1 MFASAP
7 FHTRLSRRAAERAVG
22 ISHGST
28 LPAELVE
35 SVPQSEKLV
44 LNFVLA
50 YLEDRALPA
59 QLLVNGGYVRDLLLG
74 KPPDDLD
81 LSLCLR
87 ECDETVTIDSIL
99 NSLSAFAQERP
110 ELAVLGVDVTTILS
124 DTSKDKNV
132 DTAKAHLLVQA
143 GDGTAE
149 PERIE
154 VDFMPTIGEETYDE
168 RDRVPIRDVRGTP
181 EQDALRR
188 DLTIG
193 AMFLEI
199 SRADADGATSS
210 DAAKAA
216 GALRWR
222 LLDFY
227 GGLPDLDAG
236 VLRSPYPLGR
246 SVSEVWSEVLR
257 TPQDER
263 NAIRL
268 GLSKE
273 AVAAPDAARTLQIVW
288 WIKVLRDDPLRLL
301 RALRFAAKL
310 RFALHETFWD
320 AVPFAILP
328 LQTKVA
334 GSRKCTELGKIS
346 KAGVTPLLNFLEMAF
361 GRQVRN
367 VTLASEEAEEA
378 AYAEGARVEPSP
390 PRLSRGAA
398 SRASPSSHR
407 RSSAALT
414 QGQRSLLGRPSR
426 LRRVAASLV
435 ARCTAGGH
443 RRKRLGFG
451 DDESFGC
458 ALASAAAAC
467 RLPWGMGISG
477 ELEMA
482 DASDPAD
489 VTDGQGDGSSLG
501 GGGGAAGGGGGAH
514 PAGLSETD
522 AALDAAAAAA
532 ASAAM
537 AQVSLACDGLCASND
552 LRAGA
557 ETPLYCASQLL
568 QPSRA
573 TGMQALFAE
582 AAGLC
587 DADGEN
593 ADGGGG
599 AGHGGGTMSREGAAA
614 EIEGLVSMWNVLK
627 LERVLQGKAPA
638 GYRPRFAVAIAAQ
651 RSSTPTAQRFSSRL
665 QKLLVPGVVIN
676 GKALVGMGPRLPNHL
691 RGVLLSHLHVLAR
704 LRGESTLELNEGSD
718 LQHYLDVTCNGLLQ
732 KLFDEWY
739 DEAGALRPQY
749 AVPGKAP
756 KVPKAK
762 GEKPPPKGDGGKQGG
777 GVSTRSKKDKSEA
790 RKGSPGP
797 ESS

>member
-1 MFASAP
+1 MDGPHGFDASLL
-7 FHTRLSRRAAERAVG
+7 HSSL
-22 ISHGST
+22 
-28 LPAELVE
+28 
-35 SVPQSEKLV
+35 
-44 LNFVLA
+44 
-50 YLEDRALPA
+50 DALP
-59 QLLVNGGYVRDLLLG
+59 GD
-74 KPPDDLD
+74 
-81 LSLCLR
+81 
-87 ECDETVTIDSIL
+87 ID
-99 NSLSAFAQERP
+99 A
-110 ELAVLGVDVTTILS
+110 S
-124 DTSKDKNV
+124 D
-132 DTAKAHLLVQA
+132 
-143 GDGTAE
+143 
-149 PERIE
+149 
-154 VDFMPTIGEETYDE
+154 
-168 RDRVPIRDVRGTP
+168 
-181 EQDALRR
+181 
-188 DLTIG
+188 
-193 AMFLEI
+193 
-199 SRADADGATSS
+199 
-210 DAAKAA
+210 
-216 GALRWR
+216 
-222 LLDFY
+222 
-227 GGLPDLDAG
+227 
-236 VLRSPYPLGR
+236 
-246 SVSEVWSEVLR
+246 
-257 TPQDER
+257 
-263 NAIRL
+263 
-268 GLSKE
+268 
-273 AVAAPDAARTLQIVW
+273 
-288 WIKVLRDDPLRLL
+288 
-301 RALRFAAKL
+301 
-310 RFALHETFWD
+310 
-320 AVPFAILP
+320 
-328 LQTKVA
+328 
-334 GSRKCTELGKIS
+334 
-346 KAGVTPLLNFLEMAF
+346 
-361 GRQVRN
+361 
-367 VTLASEEAEEA
+367 
-378 AYAEGARVEPSP
+378 
-390 PRLSRGAA
+390 
-398 SRASPSSHR
+398 
-407 RSSAALT
+407 
-414 QGQRSLLGRPSR
+414 
-426 LRRVAASLV
+426 
-435 ARCTAGGH
+435 
-443 RRKRLGFG
+443 LGFG

-676 GKALVGMGPRLPNHL
+676 GTALVGMGPRLPNHL

-704 LRGESTLELNEGSD
+704 LRGESTLELNEAAICSTTSMSHATGCCRSS
-718 LQHYLDVTCNGLLQ
+718 LMNGTTRP
-732 KLFDEWY
+732 
-739 DEAGALRPQY
+739 ALRPQY
-749 AVPGKAP
+749 ACRARLQRCPRPRARNRRQGAT
-756 KVPKAK
+756 AASRWRRLHSLEK
-762 GEKPPPKGDGGKQGG
+762 GQERGAQ
-777 GVSTRSKKDKSEA
+777 
-790 RKGSPGP
+790 GSPGP

>member
-1 MFASAP
+1 M
-7 FHTRLSRRAAERAVG
+7 
-22 ISHGST
+22 
-28 LPAELVE
+28 
-35 SVPQSEKLV
+35 Q
-44 LNFVLA
+44 N
-50 YLEDRALPA
+50 
-59 QLLVNGGYVRDLLLG
+59 
-74 KPPDDLD
+74 
-81 LSLCLR
+81 C
-87 ECDETVTIDSIL
+87 
-99 NSLSAFAQERP
+99 
-110 ELAVLGVDVTTILS
+110 
-124 DTSKDKNV
+124 
-132 DTAKAHLLVQA
+132 
-143 GDGTAE
+143 
-149 PERIE
+149 
-154 VDFMPTIGEETYDE
+154 
-168 RDRVPIRDVRGTP
+168 
-181 EQDALRR
+181 
-188 DLTIG
+188 
-193 AMFLEI
+193 
-199 SRADADGATSS
+199 
-210 DAAKAA
+210 
-216 GALRWR
+216 
-222 LLDFY
+222 
-227 GGLPDLDAG
+227 

-334 GSRKCTELGKIS
+334 GSRKCTELVKIS

-378 AYAEGARVEPSP
+378 AYAEG
-390 PRLSRGAA
+390 GASGA
-398 SRASPSSHR
+398 FAA
-407 RSSAALT
+407 AALEGR
-414 QGQRSLLGRPSR
+414 GQSRLTVLAPALFGGADPKGNARFLDGPHGFDASLLHSSLDALPGDID
-426 LRRVAASLV
+426 ASD
-435 ARCTAGGH
+435 
-443 RRKRLGFG
+443 LGFG